1 MRRPPT
7 RAALAL
13 VVALANVAAAQNV
26 RIRLQAWTEPV
37 LLDTIQVQR
46 EFRAP
51 PGQVYD
57 AVLHA
62 YPALDIPVGQTAST
76 QGIIGSE
83 RFKRSRALAG
93 ALLSKSFDCGDGP
106 TGPYADS
113 YQLEIVVVA
122 YVAPAHTGG
131 GTRLGVSTIASGRDL
146 TGPIQVPKACLSTG
160 RLEKLVFEEVTKR
173 TGG

>member
-1 MRRPPT
+1 MRRTPT
-7 RAALAL
+7 PVALAF
-13 VVALANVAAAQNV
+13 VVLANVAAAQNV
-26 RIRLQAWTEPV
+26 RIHLQAWTEPV

-46 EFRAP
+46 EFRAT
-51 PGQVYD
+51 PGQIYD

-62 YPALDIPVGQTAST
+62 YPALDIPVGQTANT

-83 RFKRSRALAG
+83 RFQRSRSLAG
-93 ALLSKSFDCGDGP
+93 ALLSKSFDCGEGP

-113 YQLEIVVVA
+113 YQLDIVVVA
-122 YVAPAHTGG
+122 YVVPASGG

-146 TGPIQVPKACLSTG
+146 TGPIRVPKGCHSTG